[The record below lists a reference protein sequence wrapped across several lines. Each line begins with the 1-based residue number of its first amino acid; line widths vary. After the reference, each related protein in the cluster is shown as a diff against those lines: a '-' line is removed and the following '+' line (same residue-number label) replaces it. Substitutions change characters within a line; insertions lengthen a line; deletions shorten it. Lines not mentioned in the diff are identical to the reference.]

1 MTNEEL
7 QEFDAIMD
15 RLIALD
21 FYTEADALAA
31 RIRARHQA
39 GWGIKEYHEWMAG
52 IGIEL

>member
-1 MTNEEL
+1 MTNDDL

-31 RIRARHQA
+31 RIRARHNC
-39 GWGIKEYHEWMAG
+39 GWGVQEFREWMAA